1 MIIDISQ
8 EMLSCN
14 VYPGDSAPSAY
25 KVMDMSRGDLYNLT
39 NFSMCAHNGTH
50 IDAPR
55 HFIKDGKTV
64 DMLPLS
70 SFVGDCFVA
79 HHTGVMSAGDAA
91 EIVTLAQQAGAFQ
104 RILIAGDSVV
114 TQQAAQIFA
123 DSKILLLGVESQS
136 VGPIDAPMA
145 VHKILLSQDIVLLEG
160 LVLENIPQGRYF
172 LSAQPLNISGAEGA
186 PCRAI
191 LIGDDI

>member
-8 EMLSCN
+8 EILSCS
-14 VYPGDSAPSAY
+14 VYPGDSAPSVY

-70 SFVGDCFVA
+70 GFVGDCFVA
-79 HHTGVMSAGDAA
+79 HHTGFMSAGDAA

-136 VGPIDAPMA
+136 VGPMDAPMA

-172 LSAQPLNISGAEGA
+172 LSAQPLNIAGAEGA

>member
-8 EMLSCN
+8 EILSCT
-14 VYPGDSAPSAY
+14 VYPGDTTPSAE
-25 KVMDMSRGDLYNLT
+25 KVMDMSKGDLYNLT

-79 HHTGVMSAGDAA
+79 RHSGQMSGADAF
-91 EIVTLAQQAGAFQ
+91 EIMALAQQYGADQ
-104 RILIAGDSVV
+104 RILIAGDSTV
-114 TQQAAQIFA
+114 TQQAAQVFA
-123 DSKILLLGVESQS
+123 DNKILLLGVESQS
-136 VGPIDAPMA
+136 VGPLDAPMA
-145 VHKILLSQDIVLLEG
+145 VHKILLLQDIVLLEG
-160 LVLENIPQGRYF
+160 LVLGSIPQGRYF
-172 LSAQPLNISGAEGA
+172 LAAQPLNIGGAEGA
-186 PCRAI
+186 PCRAV

>member
-8 EMLSCN
+8 EILSCQ
-14 VYPGDSAPSAY
+14 VYPGDTTPSAH
-25 KVMDMSRGDLYNLT
+25 KMMDMAKGDLYNLT
-39 NFSMCAHNGTH
+39 NLSMCAHNGTH

-70 SFVGDCFVA
+70 CFVGHCFVA
-79 HHTGVMSAGDAA
+79 HHSGQMSASDAV
-91 EIVTLAQQAGAFQ
+91 EIMAQAQKAKAMH

-114 TQQAAQIFA
+114 TPQAAEVFA
-123 DSKILLLGVESQS
+123 ENKILLLGVESQS
-136 VGPIDAPMA
+136 VGPVNAPMA
-145 VHKILLSQDIVLLEG
+145 VHKILLSQEIVLLEG
-160 LVLENIPQGRYF
+160 LVLKNIPQGRYF
-172 LSAQPLNISGAEGA
+172 LSAQPLNIAGAEGA

-191 LIGDDI
+191 LIGDKV